1 MEKVRPEILKIRPSC
16 ISVETENEDATFNL
30 TEGQVDLNNSKII
43 KRQRLLQWRQSDS
56 RLAKSDSC
64 LFLKR
69 SRFNSALKIYP
80 LKNLRNYC
88 RWKVVK
94 NSLDFIKKSKQLIGT
109 TVPDS
114 HQDIHDILNEQM
126 REEILRVMGS
136 EFDLY
141 LRGLFYRDFDAG
153 TINF

>member
-1 MEKVRPEILKIRPSC
+1 MKLK
-16 ISVETENEDATFNL
+16 
-30 TEGQVDLNNSKII
+30 
-43 KRQRLLQWRQSDS
+43 
-56 RLAKSDSC
+56 
-64 LFLKR
+64 
-69 SRFNSALKIYP
+69 
-80 LKNLRNYC
+80 NYC

-109 TVPDS
+109 SVPDN
-114 HQDIHDILNEQM
+114 HQDIHDILSEQM

-141 LRGLFYRDFDAG
+141 LRGLFYRDFEAG

>member
-1 MEKVRPEILKIRPSC
+1 M
-16 ISVETENEDATFNL
+16 
-30 TEGQVDLNNSKII
+30 
-43 KRQRLLQWRQSDS
+43 
-56 RLAKSDSC
+56 
-64 LFLKR
+64 
-69 SRFNSALKIYP
+69 
-80 LKNLRNYC
+80 
-88 RWKVVK
+88 K

-141 LRGLFYRDFDAG
+141 LRGLFYRDFEAG
-153 TINF
+153 TINFWEPFR